1 MWTKDHGS
9 VPNEVE
15 LVLADAG
22 VIAIVASPDDEL
34 HTYEMTLD
42 EFERLKRAIRETG
55 ESYDPSMVV

>member
-9 VPNEVE
+9 ASNEVE
-15 LVLADAG
+15 LVLTDAG
-22 VIAIVASPDDEL
+22 VIAIVTSPDGEL
-34 HTYEMTLD
+34 HTYEMTLN